1 MNDKEKYLN
10 KILDAV
16 VESCSYMGGSK
27 LSITKEDIL
36 GKSRNENVIMTRCIA
51 VAMMIQ
57 VGFSVT
63 TCSGLFGRT
72 TPAIRHI
79 IQLDRQFVQTSMV
92 YRIANRQAD
101 RRCKRMKDEE
111 DEDEE

>member
-1 MNDKEKYLN
+1 MNNKEKYLH

-16 VESCSYMGGSK
+16 VESCNYIGGGR

-36 GKSRNENVIMTRCIA
+36 GKSRNENVVMTRCIA

-63 TCSGLFGRT
+63 TCAGLLGRT
-72 TPAIRHI
+72 TPAIRHM
-79 IQLDRQFVQTSMV
+79 IQLDRQFAQTSMV

-101 RRCKRMKDEE
+101 RRGKRMKDEE
-111 DEDEE
+111 DGDEE